1 MSKYYFELT
10 LKPDNNN
17 YELFLDLLTS
27 ITEDAIEELD
37 GTLIVRSEEELD
49 DLIFGMNEFITAL
62 NAKCEIIYE
71 KKENIDWIKPKQSR
85 GCGEAGRLAP
95 CPFKS
100 ARAIAAIK
108 LPRRRGDSGN
118 TSIYRYGA
126 IRAGRLFSRC

>member
-49 DLIFGMNEFITAL
+49 DLIFGINEFITAL
-62 NAKCEIIYE
+62 NVKCEIIYE
-71 KKENIDWIKPKQSR
+71 KKILSNFHS
-85 GCGEAGRLAP
+85 
-95 CPFKS
+95 F
-100 ARAIAAIK
+100 
-108 LPRRRGDSGN
+108 N
-118 TSIYRYGA
+118 
-126 IRAGRLFSRC
+126 F

>member
-49 DLIFGMNEFITAL
+49 DLIFGINEFITAL

-71 KKENIDWIKPKQSR
+71 KKEYIPHRHYFIGTYNY
-85 GCGEAGRLAP
+85 AV
-95 CPFKS
+95 
-100 ARAIAAIK
+100 
-108 LPRRRGDSGN
+108 N
-118 TSIYRYGA
+118 Y
-126 IRAGRLFSRC
+126 

>member
-49 DLIFGMNEFITAL
+49 DLIFGIQEFITAL
-62 NAKCEIIYE
+62 NSKCEIIYE
-71 KKENIDWIKPKQSR
+71 KKENIDWIKQYQ
-85 GCGEAGRLAP
+85 
-95 CPFKS
+95 
-100 ARAIAAIK
+100 
-108 LPRRRGDSGN
+108 DSVKAVELV
-118 TSIYRYGA
+118 IF
-126 IRAGRLFSRC
+126 I